1 MVFIFKSDCRFIG
14 SIDYNNNI
22 KMKIIIQFIL
32 LIFLGLFLN
41 VEKSLSQEKIK
52 IGLIVPLSGEYK
64 EIGESIVN
72 STRLAINKIDNSQ
85 IEILP
90 RDTKSNPEIT
100 LRVAKKLHEL
110 GVRIIIGPVFNKNL
124 IYLEELNDVI
134 FLSLTNKIT
143 NNPKNVISAGI
154 NAVSQINTIIKFQE
168 LYEIKRS
175 IFLIPN
181 SDFKNEIEEAISKT
195 KIKLKDTFIYDTDP
209 TLLTAQIEK
218 LTRYSQRKQ
227 RLKDEIKKLE
237 NSNEVNKEKKIA
249 DLEKKDTF
257 GGINFDSVI
266 IADFDESLKSVA
278 TSLLYTDVSSKR
290 IHYICLNQWFDKS
303 LLKEK
308 SLQPIYFPSINKE
321 NYDEFVSKYFNIY
334 QKYPNQISFLSY
346 DLVGLVYYLIYQ
358 NNFVVDEKIFYKKNK
373 FKGKIGVFEINKN
386 KIGHLLNFYV
396 AEEEKFKK
404 IF

>member
-1 MVFIFKSDCRFIG
+1 
-14 SIDYNNNI
+14 
-22 KMKIIIQFIL
+22 MKIIIQFIL
-32 LIFLGLFLN
+32 FIFISLFLDTQ
-41 VEKSLSQEKIK
+41 KSIAQEKIK

-64 EIGESIVN
+64 EIGRSIVN
-72 STRLAINKIDNSQ
+72 STRLAINKIDNSK

-100 LRVAKKLHEL
+100 LRVAKELHEL
-110 GVRIIIGPVFNKNL
+110 GVKIIIGPVFNKNL
-124 IYLEELNDVI
+124 IYLEELNEVI

-154 NAVSQINTIIKFQE
+154 NAISQINTIIKFQK
-168 LYEIKRS
+168 LYDIQRS

-195 KIKLKDTFIYDTDP
+195 KIKLKDTFIYDTNP
-209 TLLTAQIEK
+209 ILLTAQIEK
-218 LTRYSQRKQ
+218 LTKYSQRKQ
-227 RLKDEIKKLE
+227 RLENEIKRLK
-237 NSNEVNKEKKIA
+237 NSNEINKEKKIV
-249 DLEKKDTF
+249 DLEKQDTF

-278 TSLLYTDVSSKR
+278 TSLLYTDISSKR
-290 IHYICLNQWFDKS
+290 VHYICLNQWFDES
-303 LLKEK
+303 LLKEI

-321 NYDEFVSKYFNIY
+321 NYDEFVSIYFNIY
-334 QKYPNQISFLSY
+334 QKFPNQISFLSY

-358 NNFVVDEKIFYKKNK
+358 NNFIVNEKIFYKKNK
-373 FKGKIGVFEINKN
+373 FKGKIGVFEIDKN
-386 KIGHLLNFYV
+386 KISHLLNFYV
-396 AEEEKFKK
+396 AKEEKFKK

>member
-1 MVFIFKSDCRFIG
+1 
-14 SIDYNNNI
+14 
-22 KMKIIIQFIL
+22 MKIIIQFIL

-154 NAVSQINTIIKFQE
+154 NAMSQINTIIKFQE
-168 LYEIKRS
+168 LYKIKRS

-266 IADFDESLKSVA
+266 IADFDESLKSVT